1 MNLSVIGIA
10 LVAIGWI
17 VQLWVAR
24 RTCALSVKFIAL
36 YALGNLI
43 IAAYGWQA
51 GRWKLSVGSLAL
63 AVLALSAGFVSKKA
77 RRP

>member
-1 MNLSVIGIA
+1 
-10 LVAIGWI
+10 
-17 VQLWVAR
+17 
-24 RTCALSVKFIAL
+24 
-36 YALGNLI
+36 LGNLI